1 MLLVFIGRNRF
12 DLSRRFP
19 GHTALNRSET
29 RDRLAEYLSGRRRTA
44 IVASHPDDETIGLG
58 ARLAAFENAVF
69 FIVTDGA
76 PENLADARAAGFT
89 SRADYAAARAREL
102 EMVLT
107 CSGVQRDGIQR
118 LGLIDQRVSFCMYEL
133 ACDLAL
139 RISRVEP
146 EIVITHPYE
155 GGHPDHDATAF
166 AVHSACRLLQ
176 RAQALAPAI
185 IEMSSYHWNGSGMET
200 EAFLPYPGDAIVFD
214 LTEQERSR
222 KKQLLACY
230 ATQKETLSAFP
241 LRQEMFRFAPSYDFT
256 RLPHSAPLFYDHFDW
271 GITSA
276 AWQELARAAIQKIE
290 AT

>member
-1 MLLVFIGRNRF
+1 MNH
-12 DLSRRFP
+12 S
-19 GHTALNRSET
+19 AT
-29 RDRLAEYLSGRRRTA
+29 RHRLAEYLSGRSRTA
-44 IVASHPDDETIGLG
+44 IVAAHPDDETIGLG
-58 ARLAAFENAVF
+58 ARLAAFENAAF

-76 PENLADARAAGFT
+76 PENTADARAAGFT
-89 SRADYAAARAREL
+89 SRVEYAAARAREL

-107 CSGVQRDGIQR
+107 CSGVKRARIQSIG
-118 LGLIDQRVSFCMYEL
+118 LGDQRVSFRLYEL

-139 RISRVEP
+139 RLSRLEP
-146 EIVITHPYE
+146 EVVITQPYE

-176 RAQALAPAI
+176 RAQAVAPAI
-185 IEMSSYHWNGSGMET
+185 IEMISYHWNGSEMET
-200 EAFLPYPGDAIVFD
+200 EAFLPYPGDTVVFE

-222 KKQLLACY
+222 KQQLLACY
-230 ATQKETLSAFP
+230 ATQRQTLSAFP
-241 LRQEMFRFAPSYDFT
+241 LQRELFRFAPSYDFT

-290 AT
+290 AL

>member
-1 MLLVFIGRNRF
+1 MKC
-12 DLSRRFP
+12 S
-19 GHTALNRSET
+19 A

-44 IVASHPDDETIGLG
+44 IVAAHPDDETIGLG
-58 ARLAAFENAVF
+58 ARLAAFENAAF

-76 PENLADARAAGFT
+76 PENLADARTAGFT
-89 SRADYAAARAREL
+89 SRASYAAARAREL

-107 CSGVQRDGIQR
+107 CSGVRRDRIEYI
-118 LGLIDQRVSFCMYEL
+118 GLTDQRVSFCMYDL
-133 ACDLAL
+133 ACDLAFRL
-139 RISRVEP
+139 NRLEP

-176 RAQALAPAI
+176 RAQAGVPDI
-185 IEMSSYHWNGSGMET
+185 IEMSSYHWNGSEMET
-200 EAFLPYPGDAIVFD
+200 EAFLPYPGDAVVFE
-214 LTEQERSR
+214 LTGQERSR
-222 KKQLLACY
+222 KQQLLGGY

-241 LRQEMFRFAPSYDFT
+241 LRREMCRFAPSYDFT

-276 AWQELARAAIQKIE
+276 AWQELARAAIRKIE
-290 AT
+290 ATWV